1 MLFKVFII
9 LGLIAGAFTIGKAFA
24 TGSIQLRGEKQPLRR
39 EDDPQRFKQTMGII
53 TVIFILLV
61 AILSWIF
68 VVPMFIHSR

>member
-53 TVIFILLV
+53 TVVFILLV

>member
-61 AILSWIF
+61 AILSWMF

>member
-9 LGLIAGAFTIGKAFA
+9 LGLIAGAFMIGKAFA

-53 TVIFILLV
+53 TVIFILIV
-61 AILSWIF
+61 AMLCWMF
-68 VVPMFIHSR
+68 VIPMFIHSR